1 MLGQLGQARNEDKS
15 VDICASGY
23 HHPLH
28 NRLWQD
34 PTFMVKNMSSDF
46 TAFADARGLL
56 IGPRLMLP
64 ASFTP
69 YRGLDPA
76 PTAHGTIVSVLRDSE
91 CDEED

>member
-1 MLGQLGQARNEDKS
+1 MLGQAGNEDKS
-15 VDICASGY
+15 VDICAYGY
-23 HHPLH
+23 HHPPITGYG
-28 NRLWQD
+28 RIRPLWSK
-34 PTFMVKNMSSDF
+34 TLSSDF

-64 ASFTP
+64 ASFSP
-69 YRGLDPA
+69 YQGLDPA

>member
-1 MLGQLGQARNEDKS
+1 MLGQAGNEDKS
-15 VDICASGY
+15 VDICAYGY
-23 HHPLH
+23 HHPPITGYGRIRPLC
-28 NRLWQD
+28 
-34 PTFMVKNMSSDF
+34 FMVKNMSSDF

-64 ASFTP
+64 ASFSP
-69 YRGLDPA
+69 YQGLDPA